1 MIVNNKKDK
10 DSKKIWIPPKP
21 QPTLPFGLGPP
32 PAPVK
37 ADDYTETTLQNHEI
51 FLLQESV
58 KKLAFSGG
66 ISLFMSFK
74 FNVHVSLIMQSFTM
88 LMELNDIAV
97 LKKYLIGTKKNE
109 NGGDNLYNELY
120 EKPKANAAGE
130 VITNDDTKK
139 AAAIKEL
146 PQRQP
151 GEPRVEELP
160 DDVKKSTP
168 TTDID

>member
-1 MIVNNKKDK
+1 MIVNNKKEK
-10 DSKKIWIPPKP
+10 DYSTKKIFIPPKP
-21 QPTLPFGLGPP
+21 QPSLPFGLGPP

-37 ADDYTETTLQNHEI
+37 ADDYNETTLQKHEI
-51 FLLQESV
+51 LLLQESV

-66 ISLFMSFK
+66 ISLFMSYK

-88 LMELNDIAV
+88 IMELNDILV

-120 EKPKANAAGE
+120 EKPKANASGE
-130 VITNDDTKK
+130 VILDDTKST
-139 AAAIKEL
+139 KEL

-160 DDVKKSTP
+160 DIVKKSTP

>member
-1 MIVNNKKDK
+1 MLV
-10 DSKKIWIPPKP
+10 
-21 QPTLPFGLGPP
+21 
-32 PAPVK
+32 
-37 ADDYTETTLQNHEI
+37 
-51 FLLQESV
+51 
-58 KKLAFSGG
+58 
-66 ISLFMSFK
+66 
-74 FNVHVSLIMQSFTM
+74 FTM
-88 LMELNDIAV
+88 IIELNDILV

-130 VITNDDTKK
+130 VILDDNKSNV
-139 AAAIKEL
+139 KEL

-160 DDVKKSTP
+160 DVVKKSTS